1 MPIQSFTFI
10 RNYHDTALIMHILIV
25 NRSKIP
31 VSAYGGAERIIWWLG
46 KALVQMGHKVT
57 YLVQKKSTCPFA
69 NVLWLDEKRPLAA
82 QIPEECDLIHLHFQS
97 EEELPKPTLFTYHE
111 NSEKAQQFHPN
122 TVFLSRNHAQRHGGT
137 EFVYNGLDLNDY
149 GTPVLDNKRMYL
161 HFLGKADWRV
171 KNVKGA
177 IELAKRTGDRLHVIG
192 GSRVNFRRGLRI
204 TLNSHVRFHGMLGGD
219 GKNVLL
225 NGSKGLLYPT
235 LWHEP
240 FGLAMLESWW
250 FGCPVFGTPYGS
262 LPELVGDIRKNGHQR
277 NNGNGVVDGIFSELG
292 CISLKKSE
300 IIEGIRDAGSY
311 SRQRCHE
318 YVADQFTSDRMAREY
333 VALYE
338 KVLGGYQVHTLPPI
352 CLEPQQGKLLPWQ
365 E

>member
-1 MPIQSFTFI
+1 
-10 RNYHDTALIMHILIV
+10 MHILIV

-69 NVLWLDEKRPLAA
+69 NVLWLDEKRPLAT

-240 FGLAMLESWW
+240 FGLAVIESLY
-250 FGCPVFGTPYGS
+250 FGCPVFSTPYGA
-262 LPELVGDIRKNGHQR
+262 LPELVPPDF
-277 NNGNGVVDGIFSELG
+277 GVLSADGSVLAQAVSQSRFNPATCHAFVRERFS
-292 CISLKKSE
+292 
-300 IIEGIRDAGSY
+300 A
-311 SRQRCHE
+311 
-318 YVADQFTSDRMAREY
+318 ARMANDY
-333 VALYE
+333 LQVYE
-338 KVLGGYQVHTLPPI
+338 KVMAGEPLNPGTPCMTEPAHPLAWHPP
-352 CLEPQQGKLLPWQ
+352 Q
-365 E
+365 